1 VIHDP
6 DAKTQPGDQPGPA
19 STRITRC
26 SQALT
31 RTGSVRRSRP
41 LSLTEVLT
49 PLAHHHHHCTKYPG
63 VRPRLASRVGG
74 ADGLLYSYPTAVCG
88 VLEMHAIEE
97 DDSLVEVGPFVDVS
111 RAGHILGWKPGLS
124 NVQALLGTYDWYLV
138 HRDDS
143 RGRGSHASRP
153 VDQRALGV
161 LKGELMSDEVWDEL
175 FDEIYS
181 TTYAVNLR
189 RFDSAAEATAA
200 AKLADVE
207 PPAEILDAPGGFGRH
222 SIPLAGAGFRV
233 TSVDRSAVQQDEGRR
248 RAAGAEW
255 PRFVQADFRE
265 LPFAGESF
273 DAVLCLFS
281 SIGYRGEEGDR
292 QTLGEFLRVLRPG
305 ATLVVE
311 TMHRDRLM
319 VVFQERGWDHLE
331 ADAVLLEERRF
342 DHLAGEVETKHTLVP
357 ADGPRRTVTFRLRIY
372 TATEL
377 TRLLEDVG
385 FAEIECFGDL
395 DAGELSRESRL
406 VVRARKPVT

>member
-1 VIHDP
+1 
-6 DAKTQPGDQPGPA
+6 
-19 STRITRC
+19 
-26 SQALT
+26 
-31 RTGSVRRSRP
+31 
-41 LSLTEVLT
+41 
-49 PLAHHHHHCTKYPG
+49 
-63 VRPRLASRVGG
+63 
-74 ADGLLYSYPTAVCG
+74 
-88 VLEMHAIEE
+88 
-97 DDSLVEVGPFVDVS
+97 
-111 RAGHILGWKPGLS
+111 
-124 NVQALLGTYDWYLV
+124 
-138 HRDDS
+138 
-143 RGRGSHASRP
+143 
-153 VDQRALGV
+153 
-161 LKGELMSDEVWDEL
+161 MSDEVWDEL

-222 SIPLAGAGFRV
+222 SIPLAEAGFRV